1 MDEFGSPIAGGI
13 RGIRRSV
20 SSSVF
25 TGRAVPPPAV
35 QPVTPMIQAPPPP
48 PQPDPQTTRLLS
60 ENSLT
65 LTSVSNQLSSISEQ
79 ILALNSSLSVI
90 KSNLDISDQLDRQR
104 EAAKQKREAILAE
117 QGLREG
123 KESELEKKIQFA
135 LLAPVRRVA
144 GFAQSILG
152 RLGNFLFILAAGWLT
167 DRTLSF
173 LRLTSEGNVDK
184 LNEFKRKFLID
195 LAILGAI
202 GITATIGISKLVAT
216 IGSIAGLGIKFA
228 FSTLLAKP
236 FGAALNFLLGN
247 IKNFRKNFVQ
257 YIKNLVTKGPGKL
270 LSVFNPTNL
279 LLGVGAASIIPKQ
292 IKKFFGSMFGKKLV
306 TETAEGATKTAGKMG
321 LKGTVTK
328 FLGPIGIGLDVLFA
342 GFDFIG
348 RKKEGQSTKEAGLGV
363 GGETAGGIIGA
374 LTTLALIPEPIS
386 SAIGLFGLGILSAV
400 GFGAGSMIGG
410 KIGDEASGLNK
421 RRREEAAAG
430 GEKKIYDESSS
441 VEGRADGGPVDAKKS
456 YIVGEKG
463 PELFSSDIAGMIS
476 PLNFKKDSK
485 VSDLIASFGESSEIT
500 VIPLPESDK
509 SLPSSATMATS
520 SSSPSDYLPNIP
532 SSDFANNFIGF
543 SESVYNV
550 VV

>member
-216 IGSIAGLGIKFA
+216 IGSIAGLGVKFA

-236 FGAALNFLLGN
+236 FGAALSFLRKN
-247 IKNFRKNFVQ
+247 IDNFRKQFVQ
-257 YIKNLVTKGPGKL
+257 FIKNLVKKGPGKL

-279 LLGVGAASIIPKQ
+279 LLGGGALAILPKQ

-306 TETAEGATKTAGKMG
+306 TETAEGATKTAGRMG
-321 LKGTVTK
+321 LKGATK
-328 FLGPIGIGLDVLFA
+328 FLGPVGIGLDVLFA
-342 GFDFIG
+342 GFDFFT
-348 RKKEGQSTKEAGLGV
+348 RKKEGQSTKEAGLGA
-363 GGETAGGIIGA
+363 GGSAAGGIIGA

-400 GFGAGSMIGG
+400 GFTAGSMIGG
-410 KIGDEASGLNK
+410 KVGDEASGLNARK
-421 RRREEAAAG
+421 RNEAAAG
-430 GEKKIYDESSS
+430 GEKESFVEASS

-485 VSDLIASFGESSEIT
+485 VSDLIASFGESAEVT